1 MERIV
6 AYIKEK
12 LKSKYSNYL
21 TIKNDLKGLEKGIKE
36 YSEKICI
43 V

>member
-12 LKSKYSNYL
+12 LKIKYSNYL
-21 TIKNDLKGLEKGIKE
+21 SIKNDLKGLEE
-36 YSEKICI
+36 
-43 V
+43 